1 MNLVHLVCLCLFWF
15 GYTVDAYGY
24 DGHQIIGQVTWNLF
38 SDHMK
43 YQVLPS
49 LMNNMT
55 MQEISVW
62 ADSIK
67 HSKRYGFTRSWH
79 YYDSQTSN
87 PPEYCHFTLPPP
99 PEDKVNLVNKLKE
112 LETNLT
118 SPLVSL
124 HDRQFAFRMMV
135 HMLQDSAQPLHLIH
149 VPGLD
154 TPIVNHRG
162 KKTNLHA
169 YWDVDTVDQ
178 LIDGTDSDGNKRDA
192 LISELTNEALQHHRM
207 TGCTYDGLME
217 WMTQTEKVNCL
228 AVWRNIGSNDYHHT
242 AVTSVRWLLKQ
253 AALYS
258 HCYFTTLLETHSYS
272 PPMLV
277 WQH

>member
-1 MNLVHLVCLCLFWF
+1 MQSLYLFLFGLLVSLK
-15 GYTVDAYGY
+15 TVDAYGY

-38 SDHMK
+38 SDVMK
-43 YQVLPS
+43 YTILPP
-49 LMNNMT
+49 LLDNMT
-55 MQEISVW
+55 MQEISIW
-62 ADSIK
+62 ADNVK
-67 HSKRYGFTRSWH
+67 HSKKYGFTRSWH

-112 LETNLT
+112 LENNLT
-118 SPLVSL
+118 SHVVSL
-124 HDRQFAFRMMV
+124 EDRQFAFRMMV

-162 KKTNLHA
+162 VKTNLHA

-178 LIDGTDSDGNKRDA
+178 LMNGTMTRDQ
-192 LISELTNEALQHHRM
+192 LVSELTQEAQHRGTM
-207 TGCTYDGLME
+207 SGCTFGGLLE
-217 WMTQTEKVNCL
+217 WMTQTEKVNCR
-228 AVWRNIGSNDYHHT
+228 AVWRNIGSDSYHHT
-242 AVTSVRWLLKQ
+242 ASTSVRWLLKE

-258 HCYFTTLLETHSYS
+258 HCYFTTLLGTASYT

-277 WQH
+277 WQP